1 MDLKKIIKKLHLIHN
16 IYIKNK
22 FFLKRKSYSM
32 EKEYLE
38 IVKIFH
44 KIKKGFYVDVGCY
57 HPIHLNNTFLL
68 YKKNWRG
75 INIDINSFSIELFN
89 FVRPEDINLNFAVS
103 NRDDVISYYSQ
114 KKLVSLQLFTK
125 I

>member
-32 EKEYLE
+32 EKEDLE

-68 YKKNWRG
+68 YKKLEG
-75 INIDINSFSIELFN
+75 
-89 FVRPEDINLNFAVS
+89 
-103 NRDDVISYYSQ
+103 Y
-114 KKLVSLQLFTK
+114 KH
-125 I
+125 